1 MTKFRSKLKRNASG
15 KKVAKGQSSVSNP
28 EVNKHRLKAR
38 GRFLQTNMKNCKFN
52 YRTCIF
58 KH

>member
-28 EVNKHRLKAR
+28 EINKHRLKAR
-38 GRFLQTNMKNCKFN
+38 GRFLQTSMGNCKL
-52 YRTCIF
+52 I
-58 KH
+58 KKLHV